1 MMNEKALVVDTLM
14 GINGELR
21 TFEDYITQSEN
32 PQLKQ
37 TLKQLRNECEMAQEK
52 MYQVARQHNYYV
64 PAQKATQE
72 ACIGAAADFV
82 QGAEFGVAGLGSGRT
97 GAGRAAGRL

>member
-1 MMNEKALVVDTLM
+1 MNEKAMVTDTLV
-14 GINGELR
+14 GINGEL
-21 TFEDYITQSEN
+21 TSFEGYIVQTEN

-52 MYQVARQHNYYV
+52 MYQAARQHNYYV

-72 ACIGAAADFV
+72 EV
-82 QGAEFGVAGLGSGRT
+82 QHVKSILTQPASQSATHLM
-97 GAGRAAGRL
+97 

>member
-21 TFEDYITQSEN
+21 TFEDYITQAEN

-37 TLKQLRNECEMAQEK
+37 TLKQLRHECEMAQEK
-52 MYQVARQHNYYV
+52 MYQAARQHNYYV

-72 ACIGAAADFV
+72 EVEHVKSILTQPASQTASH
-82 QGAEFGVAGLGSGRT
+82 LM
-97 GAGRAAGRL
+97 